1 MRIPGFL
8 SGCLFAVVSVAAVA
22 QDSSKAGGSRAGI
35 EIVEL
40 ITRFAKSSGRPVMID
55 PRVRS
60 DVLITGVDP
69 ARLSYEQLPAI
80 LDQHQFAAIE
90 GGGMLAIVP
99 DANARQ
105 LPSPIYS
112 DAGFKALDHELVTLL
127 VRPKKVC
134 ASYLVPVLRPLMP
147 QAAHL
152 AAEIQTN
159 MLIIS
164 DRAGNARRIAA
175 LVAQID
181 QSGEGKK
188 ECPSP
193 GGFVTSAPAPAKPAG

>member
-1 MRIPGFL
+1 MKIPCVL
-8 SGCLFAVVSVAAVA
+8 SGCVFAMVSLTAGA
-22 QDSSKAGGSRAGI
+22 QDGSKAAGSRAGI

-40 ITRFAKSSGRPVMID
+40 IARYAKNSGRAITID
-55 PRVRS
+55 PRVRG
-60 DVLITGVDP
+60 DVLLAGVDA
-69 ARLSYEQLPAI
+69 ARLSQEQLLAV
-80 LDQHQFAAIE
+80 LEQHQLAAIE
-90 GGGMLAIVP
+90 AGGILAIVP
-99 DANARQ
+99 DSDARQ

-112 DAGFKALDHELVTLL
+112 DADFKALDHELVTLL
-127 VRPKKVC
+127 VQPKKVC

-159 MLIIS
+159 VLIIN

-175 LVAQID
+175 LAARID
-181 QSGEGKK
+181 QAGEGKK

-193 GGFVTSAPAPAKPAG
+193 GGFVTPAPAPAKSAG